1 MTSFLTFIRFYVAF
15 NNYFRQVTFFSFV
28 VAQGLKA
35 RGNVEDWLGKVEEAM
50 FFNLRRLTKAAIG
63 DFETKD
69 RAQWVL
75 DHCSQAILTVS
86 QIIWCRDLTDIFEAQ
101 GSDAQRLEGLRAFE
115 QKSFKV
121 RDVTTCFSKNQ

>member
-1 MTSFLTFIRFYVAF
+1 M
-15 NNYFRQVTFFSFV
+15 
-28 VAQGLKA
+28 AQGLKA

-121 RDVTTCFSKNQ
+121 SDVTASFFRKLTAKHMFSVSDA